1 MLTIV
6 FCAVYYITGH
16 DAVAAIAGKV
26 ATTLCVSYFIV
37 ALRPHLLYYF
47 YNLHISFTKLVLLF
61 ISLDML
67 LFIICLWITH
77 RCL

>member
-1 MLTIV
+1 MFTAV

-16 DAVAAIAGKV
+16 DVVAALSGKL
-26 ATTLCVSYFIV
+26 ATILCVSYFIV
-37 ALRPHLLYYF
+37 ALRPHQLYYF
-47 YNLHISFTKLVLLF
+47 YNLHISLTELVLLF

-77 RCL
+77 HC